1 MQYLHNALPPGRIG
15 AHAENHEAALK
26 ILRDELQ
33 NDDVV
38 MIKGSNASRMGLV
51 VEGLI
56 DLLTDTP
63 QQKEAL

>member
-1 MQYLHNALPPGRIG
+1 
-15 AHAENHEAALK
+15 
-26 ILRDELQ
+26 
-33 NDDVV
+33 

-63 QQKEAL
+63 QQKEAR